1 LSRELANR
9 SNLVNLDYLV
19 SLLYLVGYLAFLN
32 ALWMAWDKRK
42 NIR

>member
-1 LSRELANR
+1 MTIDHLI
-9 SNLVNLDYLV
+9 